1 MRLSDLL
8 GSEVFQ
14 ADGTSLGHVRD
25 VRLVA
30 DGREIGAFGPAL
42 RVHGLLVGRGSLGA
56 RLGLARDRMRG
67 PWLLK
72 LLFGRRPRHL
82 VDWTDVASLG
92 EKTVHLSRD
101 ANLSSAWTHSDRGP
115 V

>member
-8 GSEVFQ
+8 GSEVFE

-30 DGREIGAFGPAL
+30 DGRPIGAFGPAL
-42 RVHGLLVGRGSLGA
+42 RVHGLLVGRGSTGA
-56 RLGLARDRMRG
+56 RLGLARSRMRG

-72 LLFGRRPRHL
+72 VVFGRRPRHL
-82 VDWTDVASLG
+82 VDWSDISSLG
-92 EKTVHLSRD
+92 EKTVRLSQN
-101 ANLSSAWTHSDRGP
+101 ATFTS

>member
-8 GSEVFQ
+8 GSEVFA

-30 DGREIGAFGPAL
+30 DGRNIGAFGPAL
-42 RVHGLLVGRGSLGA
+42 RVYGLVFGRGSVGA
-56 RLGLARDRMRG
+56 RLGLGRDRMRG
-67 PWLLK
+67 PWLFK
-72 LLFGRRPRHL
+72 VVFGRRPRHL
-82 VDWTDVASLG
+82 VAWTQVASLG
-92 EKTVHLSRD
+92 EKTVHLTPNAIPTS
-101 ANLSSAWTHSDRGP
+101 

>member
-8 GSEVFQ
+8 GSEVFL

-42 RVHGLLVGRGSLGA
+42 RVHGLLVGRGSTGA

-72 LLFGRRPRHL
+72 KVFGRRPRHL
-82 VDWTDVASLG
+82 IDWTHIASLG
-92 EKTVHLSRD
+92 EKTVHLAQNATLTSF
-101 ANLSSAWTHSDRGP
+101 
-115 V
+115 

>member
-8 GSEVFQ
+8 GSEVFE

-25 VRLVA
+25 VRLLA
-30 DGREIGAFGPAL
+30 DGRDIGAFGPAL
-42 RVHGLLVGRGSLGA
+42 RVHGLLVGRGSTGA
-56 RLGLARDRMRG
+56 RLGLAREQMRG

-72 LLFGRRPRHL
+72 VVFGRRPRHL

-92 EKTVHLSRD
+92 VKTIHLTPGASPQPLRD
-101 ANLSSAWTHSDRGP
+101 GNR
-115 V
+115 